1 MRKTLLTVSSAAVA
15 LGGLGA
21 LVVAEGGGQATP
33 VHATTVAAVSPAAK
47 AHAKGHVKHHRRHSL
62 LRRSIHTTVEV
73 RYHHGWRT
81 LEFDRGTITSVSGTP
96 STGGTLTLV
105 RPDGVTVQT
114 KLAPSTHFR
123 GTAPANLAKGERVH
137 IKETGGTALYVW
149 AHAPRAPKHTA
160 APSGTS
166 QAAAAPTAS

>member
-1 MRKTLLTVSSAAVA
+1 MRKTLLSVGSAAAA

-21 LVVAEGGGQATP
+21 LAVAEGVGPATS
-33 VHATTVAAVSPAAK
+33 VRATTVAAVKPASK
-47 AHAKGHVKHHRRHSL
+47 AHPKGNAKHHRYRPL
-62 LRRSIHTTVEV
+62 LRRSIHATVEV

-96 STGGTLTLV
+96 STGGMLTLV

-114 KLAPSTHFR
+114 KLSPSTHFG
-123 GTAPANLAKGERVH
+123 GTSPADLAKGERVH

-149 AHAPRAPKHTA
+149 AHTPHVAKHTPS
-160 APSGTS
+160 PSGAS
-166 QAAAAPTAS
+166 QASPNSAAS